1 MNGEFKKG
9 VYMSVKIVVS
19 YSEEKELQEVICLL
33 RPITQHINKYKSE
46 EGKYKKA
53 KITIRETRL

>member
-1 MNGEFKKG
+1 MGNLRKEI
-9 VYMSVKIVVS
+9 YMSVKITVS
-19 YSEEKELQEVICLL
+19 YTEEEELQEVICLL